1 MKSKKIV
8 TLLLLIFVVGSILFL
23 IAKESGAN
31 KNPVDM
37 QMSDTETTIVQNTTK
52 STETG
57 DKVVVYYFHGNRR
70 CGGCGD
76 IEAYSKETVET
87 KFADKIKSGAIE
99 WKTVNVEKP
108 ENKHFIQEF
117 EVYGPTLLISRVK
130 KGKQADWKK
139 LDKVWELIRNK
150 SEFSKY
156 VENEI
161 KALSGR

>member
-1 MKSKKIV
+1 MKPKKIV
-8 TLLLLIFVVGSILFL
+8 TLLLLAFVVGSILFL

-37 QMSDTETTIVQNTTK
+37 QISEAETTVAQNTTK
-52 STETG
+52 SAKTG

-99 WKTVNVEKP
+99 WKAVNVEKP
-108 ENKHFIQEF
+108 ENKHFIQEY
-117 EVYGPTLLISRVK
+117 EVYGPTLLISHVK
-130 KGKQADWKK
+130 NGKQADWKK
-139 LDKVWELIRNK
+139 LDKVWELTRSK
-150 SEFSKY
+150 TEFTKY